1 MMNFIKAF
9 DMQRY
14 DFLKADENCG
24 EGGGR
29 GWDFRKLLAWC
40 LLLLSY
46 SFSAFLIAV
55 DDTFVV
61 ILRKNSVLPSF
72 RLV

>member
-24 EGGGR
+24 EGGERVRFQEIVG
-29 GWDFRKLLAWC
+29 LM
-40 LLLLSY
+40 
-46 SFSAFLIAV
+46 
-55 DDTFVV
+55 FVV
-61 ILRKNSVLPSF
+61 TLLFHVCFFNYYWW
-72 RLV
+72 

>member
-24 EGGGR
+24 EGGGK
-29 GWDFRKLLAWC
+29 GEISGNCWLDVC
-40 LLLLSY
+40 SY
-46 SFSAFLIAV
+46 SLIPFLL
-55 DDTFVV
+55 F
-61 ILRKNSVLPSF
+61 
-72 RLV
+72 

>member
-24 EGGGR
+24 ERVRFQEVVG
-29 GWDFRKLLAWC
+29 LM
-40 LLLLSY
+40 
-46 SFSAFLIAV
+46 
-55 DDTFVV
+55 FVV
-61 ILRKNSVLPSF
+61 TLLFLFCFFNYC
-72 RLV
+72 